1 MPRRRRAWA
10 AWNYHIPQDRT
21 RHVAVT
27 YNMNILQ
34 SLDAEKQYLVTLNA
48 DQKINPNKI
57 IRRVQ
62 YEHPIYSRNAVAA
75 QQRQAALNIDRT
87 FFCGAYWRN
96 GFHEDGVVSA
106 LNAVEHFE
114 QRLSDGQLYLRRAS

>member
-1 MPRRRRAWA
+1 
-10 AWNYHIPQDRT
+10 
-21 RHVAVT
+21 
-27 YNMNILQ
+27 
-34 SLDAEKQYLVTLNA
+34 VTLNSEQNI
-48 DQKINPNKI
+48 DPKKI

-62 YEHPIYSRNAVAA
+62 YEHPIYSRDAVAA
-75 QQRQAALNIDRT
+75 QQRQADLNAGRT

-114 QRLSDGQLYLRRAS
+114 QGLANAKLHLQRAS